1 MKPWHD
7 RRWMLCCGKELVLL
21 GHISDL
27 CTSQVFLTSIFEV
40 LKAYLSRGKKK
51 AAPIIV
57 VIWLCVRF

>member
-1 MKPWHD
+1 
-7 RRWMLCCGKELVLL
+7 MLCRGKELVLL

-40 LKAYLSRGKKK
+40 LKAYLSTGKKK